1 MQDTTATLNVV
12 NSNANM
18 TIIPA
23 RNVAIDLI
31 IRKEELE
38 QRLDMNKEISQYL
51 CERFVND
58 SYYGIKNERVI
69 WDISVIAY
77 LVNKDWFETK
87 EIKELS
93 LSEDLQYYTNSS
105 TTTKSIV
112 EKLDNDKIYDDLFE
126 VLNK

>member
-1 MQDTTATLNVV
+1 MGKLVC
-12 NSNANM
+12 
-18 TIIPA
+18 IGGGEIP
-23 RNVAIDLI
+23 R
-31 IRKEELE
+31 
-38 QRLDMNKEISQYL
+38 
-51 CERFVND
+51 
-58 SYYGIKNERVI
+58 IKNGI
-69 WDISVIAY
+69 QLPY
-77 LVNKDWFETK
+77 ETK